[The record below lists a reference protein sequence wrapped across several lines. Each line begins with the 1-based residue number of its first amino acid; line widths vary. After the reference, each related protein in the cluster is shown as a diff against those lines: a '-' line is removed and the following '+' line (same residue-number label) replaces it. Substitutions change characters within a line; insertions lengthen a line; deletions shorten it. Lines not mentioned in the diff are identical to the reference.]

1 VYNES
6 WPSINQ
12 CSILIIMWRNYKKKE
27 KKKPLFEVEGVK
39 VKKKPDLVDKLDRIF
54 SLFIRYRDTMPNGYF
69 QCISCGKI
77 KPFNKADCG
86 HYINRQHMSTRFDEM
101 NCNAQ
106 CSHCNRFMEGNIQ
119 DYRRRL
125 VAKGFSGTG
134 GKNYHV
140 VFLFLGFKNADCCI
154 TSTFLVV
161 S

>member
-1 VYNES
+1 MVYNES

-77 KPFNKADCG
+77 KPFNKAAVSYTHLTGVDLDRAIKQMTG
-86 HYINRQHMSTRFDEM
+86 VKSREELERVWAEHPELHNNKEFR
-101 NCNAQ
+101 
-106 CSHCNRFMEGNIQ
+106 NITIDMQ
-119 DYRRRL
+119 KTYPPR
-125 VAKGFSGTG
+125 
-134 GKNYHV
+134 N
-140 VFLFLGFKNADCCI
+140 
-154 TSTFLVV
+154 
-161 S
+161 